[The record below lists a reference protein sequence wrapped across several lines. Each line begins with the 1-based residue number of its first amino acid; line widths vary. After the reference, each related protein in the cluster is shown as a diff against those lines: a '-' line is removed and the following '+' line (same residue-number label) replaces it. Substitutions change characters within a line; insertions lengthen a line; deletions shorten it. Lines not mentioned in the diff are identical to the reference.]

1 MMYVIRI
8 REKGRER
15 MTVTFGILA
24 GIIFLIYGSYVGR
37 ILKGNPQVLETEV
50 NNMLSEWIQ
59 EDQKRFARQLL
70 LLLGFGFILEAGYLI
85 LAFMVL
91 HNPVMTLL
99 TLVLAAE
106 ESLNIGMVIYAFYKY
121 FRQKIDAEK
130 IFNWKMERISAVF
143 FFTHSF
149 LALVSLF
156 FYIG

>member
-1 MMYVIRI
+1 MMYGIRI

-15 MTVTFGILA
+15 MTVAFGILA

-37 ILKGNPQVLETEV
+37 ILKGNPNVLETEV
-50 NNMLSEWIQ
+50 NNMLAEWIQ
-59 EDQKRFARQLL
+59 EDQKRFTRQLP

-85 LAFMVL
+85 MAFMVL

-106 ESLNIGMVIYAFYKY
+106 ESVNMGMVIYAFYK
-121 FRQKIDAEK
+121 FSRQKLDTEK
-130 IFNWKMERISAVF
+130 IFNWNMERVSAVF

-149 LALVSLF
+149 LALVSIF